1 LKITKSE
8 GIEIPLKLLYR
19 HLPDTPLRKPSR
31 RTEGRL
37 LTKEKEM
44 QVFERKILSYSQAV
58 KGKMALDMALEGRRI
73 DKISGICHF
82 LPVKNF
88 V

>member
-1 LKITKSE
+1 
-8 GIEIPLKLLYR
+8 LYR

-58 KGKMALDMALEGRRI
+58 KGKMALEGGRI

-82 LPVKNF
+82 LTIENSGRARRKDF
-88 V
+88 ADQGES